1 MLKARKPAPFY
12 FTGIA
17 FFIPLALSI
26 LFSGEAAGFLDE
38 GEFVAQA
45 RVLGISHPP
54 GQPLPGLLFGLA
66 TLLPFGS
73 IAFRVA
79 LLSGLVNALSA
90 IFLFRAASLLG
101 KRAGLAEGWARSILA
116 LSVALF
122 GAVGPAALIQAIR
135 PEVYALAGLFSAIAI
150 ERTLEFLASK
160 NERSSERSF
169 LAAALALGLLGS
181 THPYLAVLL
190 ALPIGVFALPS
201 LSVGRASIPKAIG
214 AGLLGLLPLAYLP
227 LRAIREPALN
237 FGDPSNLSN
246 FFWVISAKAFQK
258 SLGPGLEE
266 STDSRFVDVLMAV
279 FESVSPIAFV
289 IAVAGALLL
298 LRELK
303 TRRLAAFLLALT
315 LLTMLGRGLLG
326 FTRHNPDALGYLL
339 PAVYGITIL
348 LGAFVALLLSGIPDE
363 LSLAPKLRAAFAIL
377 TLGAPLALGWGA
389 ADELG
394 RRGPAESAI
403 FDESMRLTLPER
415 AIVFAY
421 HPQTIFSALGY
432 EAEERSRPDIL
443 LVPVPLLFYPGLV
456 EALLHEEPALRDSL
470 RSYLLT
476 GQFGRLELMALAIE
490 RPVFIELDPRVD
502 PSLFDVMV
510 PAGLLHRVLGEGSSP
525 EDLARGE
532 REQLSATHELRARL
546 GPREGIEPR
555 AREQLLLKYYNFAL
569 YYAAIGARESAAVMA
584 REGLVFAPR
593 SPELQGLL
601 DEARAE
607 GSGPIDTAPYR
618 LP

>member
-1 MLKARKPAPFY
+1 MLTARKPAPFY
-12 FTGIA
+12 FSGIA

-45 RVLGISHPP
+45 RTLGISHPP
-54 GQPLPGLLFGLA
+54 GQPLPGLLFALA
-66 TLLPFGS
+66 ALIPAGS
-73 IAFRVA
+73 IALRVA
-79 LLSGLVNALSA
+79 LLSGAANALGA
-90 IFLFRAASLLG
+90 VFLFRGAETLG
-101 KRAGLAEGWARSILA
+101 EQAGLRAGWARSSLS

-122 GAVGPAALIQAIR
+122 ASVGPAAFLQAIR

-150 ERTLEFLASK
+150 ERAIDFIAKERGRSLLE
-160 NERSSERSF
+160 
-169 LAAALALGLLGS
+169 AALALGLLAS
-181 THPYLAVLL
+181 THPYLAILL
-190 ALPIGVFALPS
+190 ALPIGVFALP
-201 LSVGRASIPKAIG
+201 LFARERASTPRAIA

-227 LRAIREPALN
+227 LRALREPSLN
-237 FGDPSNLSN
+237 YGDPSSFAN

-279 FESVSPIAFV
+279 FESVSPVAFV
-289 IAVAGALLL
+289 IAIAGALLL
-298 LRELK
+298 LREAR
-303 TRRLAAFLLALT
+303 TRRLAAFLLIVT

-326 FTRHNPDALGYLL
+326 FTRYNPDALGYLL
-339 PAVYGITIL
+339 PAIYGVALL
-348 LGAFVALLLSGIPDE
+348 LGAFIALLLAGIPDE
-363 LSLAPKLRAAFAIL
+363 FRAAPKLRAAFAIL
-377 TLGAPLALGWGA
+377 TLAAPIALGAGA
-389 ADELG
+389 ARELG

-403 FDESMRLTLPER
+403 FDEAMRLKLPER

-432 EAEERSRPDIL
+432 EAEERSRPDVL
-443 LVPVPLLFYPGLV
+443 MVPVPLLFYPGLV
-456 EALLHEEPALRDSL
+456 EALLQEEPSLRDAL

-476 GQFGRLELMALAIE
+476 GQLGRLELMALAIE

-502 PSLFDVMV
+502 PALFDAMV

-532 REQLSATHELRARL
+532 RDQLSTTHLLRARL
-546 GPREGIEPR
+546 GPREGIDPR

-569 YYAAIGARESAAVMA
+569 YYAAIGERESAAIMA

-593 SPELQGLL
+593 SPELARLL
-601 DEARAE
+601 EEARSE
-607 GSGPIDTAPYR
+607 ERGPIDIAPYR

>member
-79 LLSGLVNALSA
+79 LLSGLANALSA

-150 ERTLEFLASK
+150 ERTLEFLAHT
-160 NERSSERSF
+160 NERSF

-201 LSVGRASIPKAIG
+201 LSVGRALIPKAIG

-326 FTRHNPDALGYLL
+326 R
-339 PAVYGITIL
+339 
-348 LGAFVALLLSGIPDE
+348 S
-363 LSLAPKLRAAFAIL
+363 
-377 TLGAPLALGWGA
+377 
-389 ADELG
+389 
-394 RRGPAESAI
+394 
-403 FDESMRLTLPER
+403 
-415 AIVFAY
+415 
-421 HPQTIFSALGY
+421 
-432 EAEERSRPDIL
+432 EER
-443 LVPVPLLFYPGLV
+443 
-456 EALLHEEPALRDSL
+456 
-470 RSYLLT
+470 
-476 GQFGRLELMALAIE
+476 
-490 RPVFIELDPRVD
+490 RV
-502 PSLFDVMV
+502 
-510 PAGLLHRVLGEGSSP
+510 
-525 EDLARGE
+525 
-532 REQLSATHELRARL
+532 
-546 GPREGIEPR
+546 
-555 AREQLLLKYYNFAL
+555 
-569 YYAAIGARESAAVMA
+569 
-584 REGLVFAPR
+584 
-593 SPELQGLL
+593 
-601 DEARAE
+601 
-607 GSGPIDTAPYR
+607 
-618 LP
+618 